1 MSVLQILLYE
11 EPGSEGSEDDSNKG
25 HSIGGDE
32 FRYSGVVNSEV
43 GQGLVNEL
51 SSVEININPSPGEMS
66 SPTWTT
72 FSSISCF
79 TVIGL
84 KGEYAY
90 EVTVVRLG

>member
-25 HSIGGDE
+25 HSVGRDNRG
-32 FRYSGVVNSEV
+32 YSGVVNSQI
-43 GQGLVNEL
+43 GQRLVDEL
-51 SSVEININPSPGEMS
+51 CSVEINIRPSPWKMS
-66 SPTWTT
+66 APTWTT

-90 EVTVVRLG
+90 EVTVTLG